1 MKKRILVTFAAA
13 ALISQ
18 TVLWTACEKKSA
30 NGELTLEK
38 GVLSI
43 GMEIGYPPFE
53 YYDTDGK
60 TPIGFDVSLGKA
72 LADKL
77 GLTVKYVDTAW
88 DGIFAG
94 VATNKYDCIIS
105 AVTITEERRQVYNFT
120 QPYIGNA
127 QSIVMLK
134 NSPNKVQK
142 PEDLGGLRVTYQA
155 ETVSDVYVAKLIESG
170 IKITAFEYDKVMNCF
185 DELKLGR
192 VDAIMCDS
200 LVSVDYVSAPD
211 SVFTTVWQ
219 GVSDEQFGV
228 CLKKGN
234 DKLTIALDTAL
245 DELFLDGSMKKL
257 SEDIFHMDM
266 VSGVKN

>member
-1 MKKRILVTFAAA
+1 MKKRILVAFAAA
-13 ALISQ
+13 ALLSQ
-18 TVLWTACEKKSA
+18 AVFAGGKQS
-30 NGELTLEK
+30 GETGGLTLEK

-60 TPIGFDVSLGKA
+60 TPMGFDVSLGKA

-77 GLTVKYVDTAW
+77 GLTVKFVDTAW

-105 AVTITEERRQVYNFT
+105 AVTITGERRQVYNFT

-170 IKITAFEYDKVMNCF
+170 IKITVFEYDKVMNCF

-200 LVSVDYVSAPD
+200 LVSVDYVGAPD

-228 CLKKGN
+228 CLRKGN
-234 DKLTIALDTAL
+234 DNLTIALDMAL

>member
-13 ALISQ
+13 ALLSQ
-18 TVLWTACEKKSA
+18 AVFAGGKQ
-30 NGELTLEK
+30 NGETGGLTLEK

-77 GLTVKYVDTAW
+77 GLTVKFVDTAW

-105 AVTITEERRQVYNFT
+105 AVTITDERRQVYNFT

-134 NSPNKVQK
+134 NSPNKIQK

-200 LVSVDYVSAPD
+200 LVAVDYVGAPD

-234 DKLTIALDTAL
+234 DNLTMALDTAL
-245 DELFLDGSMKKL
+245 DELFLDGAMKKL